1 MCVLI
6 LLLLLKRKLFFLNV
20 ATFPPTHYRASP
32 HFSQQK
38 KKYLEI
44 PDKPIKLRELFIV
57 IDNRKC
63 DGL

>member
-1 MCVLI
+1 MCFNTFVVVEKKI
-6 LLLLLKRKLFFLNV
+6 VFLNV
-20 ATFPPTHYRASP
+20 ATFPPTQYRASP
-32 HFSQQK
+32 HFSQQN
-38 KKYLEI
+38 KYLEI

>member
-1 MCVLI
+1 MRFNPFVVVEKKI
-6 LLLLLKRKLFFLNV
+6 VILNV

-38 KKYLEI
+38 KKYLKI

>member
-1 MCVLI
+1 MSQLF
-6 LLLLLKRKLFFLNV
+6 LLLIIGRRR
-20 ATFPPTHYRASP
+20 TFHS
-32 HFSQQK
+32 K

-63 DGL
+63 DGLS

>member
-1 MCVLI
+1 MRFNPFVVVEKKI
-6 LLLLLKRKLFFLNV
+6 VILNV
-20 ATFPPTHYRASP
+20 ATFLLLIIGRRRTFHS
-32 HFSQQK
+32 K

-44 PDKPIKLRELFIV
+44 PDKPIKLRELFIM